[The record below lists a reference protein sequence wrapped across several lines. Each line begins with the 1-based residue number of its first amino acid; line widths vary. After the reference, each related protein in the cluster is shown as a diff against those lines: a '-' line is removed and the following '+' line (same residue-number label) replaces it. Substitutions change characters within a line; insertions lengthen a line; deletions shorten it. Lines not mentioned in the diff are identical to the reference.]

1 MPRFPPGKLPM
12 SFMNKIIEKY
22 LKPDQ
27 NLESAKKVIFGPHAG
42 QDVAVIDIGD
52 KYIVTKSDP
61 ITFTSDSIGSY
72 VVNINANDIVT
83 SGAKP
88 IGFQPTVLLP
98 ENETDEVLVDKIFSD
113 MRNTCDNFGITIT
126 GGHTEITLGLDR
138 PIICGMMWGEVKKED
153 LVTTFGG
160 KPGDVLILTKGIAIE
175 GAYIISKEKEG
186 DLIQNN
192 IDLQLIRKCQNL
204 LNSPGISIVKEA
216 QLIHRNFT
224 VHAMHDPT
232 EGGFA
237 MGLVEMAQNSNCGA
251 IVIDDAIPL
260 IPGTEEFCK
269 LYGLDP
275 FGLIASGALLMA
287 VPKEN
292 ATDIVSF
299 LEKNNIHAAEIGS
312 LTKKSG
318 EFLIKYGSGEIKP
331 LKYSSIDEIT
341 RIF

>member
-1 MPRFPPGKLPM
+1 MDKFPPGKLPI
-12 SFMNKIIEKY
+12 SVMNKIIEKY
-22 LKPDQ
+22 LKPDLK
-27 NLESAKKVIFGPHAG
+27 LESGCRVIFGPHAG
-42 QDVAVIDIGD
+42 QDVAVIDMGD
-52 KYIVTKSDP
+52 KYLVTKSDP

-98 ENETDEVLVDKIFSD
+98 ENKTDEALVDKIFSD
-113 MRNTCDNFGITIT
+113 MRATCDNYGITIT
-126 GGHTEITLGLDR
+126 GGHTEITIGLDR

-160 KPGDVLILTKGIAIE
+160 KPGDALILTKGIAIE
-175 GAYIISKEKEG
+175 GAYIISKEKEA

-192 IDLQLIRKCQNL
+192 INLQLIRNCQNL

-216 QLIHRNFT
+216 QLIHSNFT

-251 IVIDDAIPL
+251 KIEYDAIPL
-260 IPGTEEFCK
+260 ILGTEEFCN

-292 ATDIVSF
+292 AADIVSF
-299 LEKNNIHAAEIGS
+299 LEKNDIHAAEIGI
-312 LTKKSG
+312 LTEKPEVFSV
-318 EFLIKYGSGEIKP
+318 KYSSGEIKP
-331 LKYSSIDEIT
+331 LKYSPIDEIT

>member
-22 LKPDQ
+22 LNPDIK
-27 NLESAKKVIFGPHAG
+27 LESGRKVIFGPHTG
-42 QDVAVIDIGD
+42 QDVAVIDMGD
-52 KYIVTKSDP
+52 KYLVTKSDP
-61 ITFTSDSIGSY
+61 ITFISESIGSY
-72 VVNINANDIVT
+72 VVNINVNDIVT

-98 ENETDEVLVDKIFSD
+98 ENKTDENLVDKIFSD
-113 MRNTCDNFGITIT
+113 MRATCDRFGITIT

-138 PIICGMMWGEVKKED
+138 PIICGMMWGEVNKED
-153 LVTTFGG
+153 LITTFGG

-175 GAYIISKEKEG
+175 GSYIISKEKEA

-192 IDLQLIRKCQNL
+192 IDLQLIKNCQNL

-216 QLIHRNFT
+216 QLVHRNFT

-232 EGGFA
+232 EGGLA
-237 MGLVEMAQNSNCGA
+237 MGLVELAQNSNCGA
-251 IVIDDAIPL
+251 IIDYKAIPL

-275 FGLIASGALLMA
+275 FGLIASGALLIA
-287 VPKEN
+287 VHKGHVVE
-292 ATDIVSF
+292 IVTF
-299 LEKNNIHAAEIGS
+299 LEENNISAVEIGV
-312 LTKKSG
+312 LTKNPGKFSV
-318 EFLIKYGSGEIKP
+318 KYDTGEIKP
-331 LKYSSIDEIT
+331 LKYSPIDEIT
-341 RIF
+341 KIF